1 MDNKK
6 YIFCRNCGE
15 KYDEAVK
22 FCRKC
27 GKKMIYHEDKNNDAL
42 ENEIKEETEVK
53 DKYIKEKNTNKEN
66 KKLPVILIIL
76 LVVFILC
83 FGTFEFISRV
93 IFSSDKLINKFE
105 EGCNNSDID
114 QLKEI
119 LISEKT
125 GKALNENEIEHLVNY
140 FKDNPSALSEVCNDL
155 KSESIIN
162 SDKKSI
168 YIRKVNSILGE
179 VGKKEI
185 VLKPEDIKIY
195 VPTDNIK
202 ILIDDKEYTSEG
214 KEYIN
219 ITSLYIGKYD
229 VKAEYTNSFRSL
241 EENIDILIN
250 YNNYQSEYS
259 VFDDIKTVNID
270 TQYYDA
276 YVVLNGENT
285 GKTVAELNYT
295 LYPMKSDDKVSLEY
309 TKDNET
315 FSSESKLVSSNN
327 YLYFNSIEGLDNY
340 LIEESSIKNFENNLE
355 RSVRELMQE
364 YSQSFAYAINNNNF
378 ENVAYLLY
386 PGSNIYNIQQ
396 EYINK
401 MALKDYYIS
410 FISLSTTDIKY
421 DESTKSGS
429 VNAKEVYDTYLD
441 GEYKRLEQN
450 YVYSFKY
457 NDNEKSYQITDIK

>member
-15 KYDEAVK
+15 KYDESVK

-27 GKKMIYHEDKNNDAL
+27 GKKIIYNEDENNDAL
-42 ENEIKEETEVK
+42 ENEIKEENEVK
-53 DKYIKEKNTNKEN
+53 DKYIKEN
-66 KKLPVILIIL
+66 KKLPIILIIL

-83 FGTFEFISRV
+83 FGGFEFTSRV
-93 IFSSDKLINKFE
+93 IFSSNKLINKFE
-105 EGCNNSDID
+105 ESCNNNDID

-125 GKALNENEIEHLVNY
+125 GNILNENEIENLVGY
-140 FKDNPSALSEVCNDL
+140 FKENPSELSEVCNDL
-155 KSESIIN
+155 KSQSIIGSN
-162 SDKKSI
+162 KKSI
-168 YIRKVNSILGE
+168 YIRKANSILGQ

-185 VLKPEDIKIY
+185 VLKSVDIKIY
-195 VPTDNIK
+195 VPKDNIK
-202 ILIDDKEYTSEG
+202 ISIDDKEYTSEG

-219 ITSLYIGKYD
+219 INSLYIGKYNI
-229 VKAEYTNSFRSL
+229 KAEYTNSFRNL
-241 EENIDILIN
+241 EENIDIKIN
-250 YNNYQSEYS
+250 YNDYQSEYS
-259 VFDDIKTVNID
+259 VFDDIKTLTID
-270 TQYYDA
+270 TEYSDA
-276 YVVLNGENT
+276 YVILNGENT

-315 FSSESKLVSSNN
+315 FNSKSKLVSSND
-327 YLYFNSIEGLDNY
+327 YLYFNSIEDLDNY
-340 LIEESSIKNFENNLE
+340 LIQESFIKSFENNLE

-364 YSQSFAYAINNNNF
+364 YSQNFAYAINNNNF
-378 ENVAYLLY
+378 ENIAYILY

-396 EYINK
+396 DYINK
-401 MALKDYYIS
+401 MSLKDYYIS

-421 DESTKSGS
+421 DESSKSGS
-429 VNAKEVYDTYLD
+429 VNTKEVYDTYLD

>member
-15 KYDEAVK
+15 KYDESVK

-27 GKKMIYHEDKNNDAL
+27 GKKIIYNEDENNDAL
-42 ENEIKEETEVK
+42 ENEIKEENEVK
-53 DKYIKEKNTNKEN
+53 DKYIKEN
-66 KKLPVILIIL
+66 KKLPIILIIL

-83 FGTFEFISRV
+83 FGGFEFTSRV
-93 IFSSDKLINKFE
+93 IFSSNKLINKFE
-105 EGCNNSDID
+105 ESCNNNDID

-125 GKALNENEIEHLVNY
+125 GNILNENEIENLVGY
-140 FKDNPSALSEVCNDL
+140 FKENPSELSEVCNDL
-155 KSESIIN
+155 KSQSIIGSN
-162 SDKKSI
+162 KKSI
-168 YIRKVNSILGE
+168 YIRKANSILGQ

-185 VLKPEDIKIY
+185 VLKPVDIKIY
-195 VPTDNIK
+195 VPKDNIK
-202 ILIDDKEYTSEG
+202 ISIDDKEYTSEG

-219 ITSLYIGKYD
+219 INSLYIGKYNI
-229 VKAEYTNSFRSL
+229 KAEYTNSFRNL
-241 EENIDILIN
+241 EENIDIKIN
-250 YNNYQSEYS
+250 YNDYQSEYS
-259 VFDDIKTVNID
+259 VFDDIKTLTID
-270 TQYYDA
+270 TEYSDA
-276 YVVLNGENT
+276 YVILNGENT

-309 TKDNET
+309 TKDNKT
-315 FSSESKLVSSNN
+315 FNSKSKLVSSND
-327 YLYFNSIEGLDNY
+327 YLYFNSIEDLDNY
-340 LIEESSIKNFENNLE
+340 LIQESFIKSFENNLE

-364 YSQSFAYAINNNNF
+364 YSQNFAYAINNNNF
-378 ENVAYLLY
+378 ENIAYILY

-396 EYINK
+396 DYINK
-401 MALKDYYIS
+401 MSLKDYYIS

-421 DESTKSGS
+421 DDSSKSGS
-429 VNAKEVYDTYLD
+429 VNTKEVYDTYLD